1 MLARCQR
8 LSTAEFAGVFE
19 NGTVV
24 RHPLL
29 QVRVLRRDGGKPDG
43 GNEVGRAAF
52 VAPKKLGKAVVRNRL
67 RRCVR
72 ERYRLLQSDLSA
84 ECSAASCDLV
94 FIIGAA
100 AQGASTLELES
111 ALRELLKRAARSGKK
126 IDHAKTGYENRKR

>member
-29 QVRVLRRDGGKPDG
+29 QVRVLRRDGG
-43 GNEVGRAAF
+43 NETRRAAF

-100 AQGASTLELES
+100 AQGASTLELDS
-111 ALRELLKRAARSGKK
+111 ALQELLKRATRSGKK
-126 IDHAKTGYENRKR
+126 PGHENRKR